1 MSSLP
6 DSTCEEYRQHIKFW
20 RSEVKHSLGESISNV
35 QLVKGADGTMAVV
48 ALATAMDD
56 SVQMVMQA
64 KLPANFLDEDFKQN
78 ETKRR
83 TLLELQPLFH
93 KTETEHSTDASP
105 RKIPSELAFHY
116 ERIRGQIVDVDDFK
130 FHEKSGA
137 VLFTTAKEISIF
149 KDGEIK
155 NIAQWRPSSAVL
167 NVSFCESDP
176 NFVAFTSSG
185 QLFIDRDN
193 YQVFQSDASL
203 PNVTNGVASLAIQH
217 GFERYEGYFWS
228 PTRPEMVYERVDESP
243 VHELSY
249 TLLDIASEGKEKAMR
264 YPLTGTNNAIVSLRC
279 CRLDTQNGQQF
290 VDLAL
295 DVDLRSVVPWLEY
308 IFDLAWTADGN
319 DVVAS
324 VMDRVQ
330 TQMAVLLIPRGLF
343 VASTELG
350 KDKGIGTI
358 RTIYRENSEVWVNY
372 NKHLHFLPSINGQ
385 QNQNANDCSFIIGSE
400 RNDLCHLYLHDTRN
414 VDSGPIAITLSSDW
428 AVLKGAFSKVDLE
441 RTLVFYLANPIS
453 PTLLSLCVSNYL
465 CPDLDCRV
473 LTPSDMS
480 YRFEH
485 ASASLNLNPDIGFV
499 CWLSSV
505 QTLPECRLY
514 RFVHSLASIDPLP
527 RAVFTYRI
535 GVQVL
540 SPGIH
545 SFDTVP
551 FSNVGC
557 NVLTPSDM
565 DYRFDRASA
574 LLNLKPHSSFVCLL
588 NSAQTLPKYRLN
600 RFVHSPDSVD
610 SLPQR
615 AVFTNG
621 IGAQMRS
628 PSSHLFRP
636 SSDIVKPIF
645 FEYTSANSGKTHHGL
660 LLLPANRNG
669 TAKFPVIHAVYAGPS
684 VQLVRNSWYSVCH
697 NLKYVAFGYAVLMV
711 DGRGSANRGL
721 QFESAIKHRM
731 GSAEIEDQQEGM
743 RMAGER
749 FSDQLDMERVAVIG
763 WSYGGYASLLLL
775 ARFPGTYRCACVG
788 EAISDWRLYYT
799 AYTERYMGM
808 SDKNDA
814 DAYNKSALSSFISNL
829 PNKKGR
835 LMIVYGM
842 IDETVHSSH
851 YEKLTSA
858 LDEAEKPYEHLLIHN
873 ESHHI
878 HNGESTEPF
887 HANILSFFARAFSSP
902 STALQQEKAP

>member
-1 MSSLP
+1 MSSLF
-6 DSTCEEYRQHIKFW
+6 DSTWEGHLQHIKFW
-20 RSEVKHSLGESISNV
+20 RSEVKRSLGESISNV

-48 ALATAMDD
+48 GLATAPGD
-56 SVQMVMQA
+56 SAHVQMVMQA
-64 KLPANFLDEDFKQN
+64 ELPDISFGNDFEQD
-78 ETKRR
+78 ETKQRP
-83 TLLELQPLFH
+83 TLELQPLFSH
-93 KTETEHSTDASP
+93 KDEAEHSTDASP
-105 RKIPSELAFHY
+105 RKIPPELALHY
-116 ERIRGQIVDVDDFK
+116 ERMRGQMVDGVDDFK
-130 FHEKSGA
+130 LHEKSGA

-193 YQVFQSDASL
+193 SSVFQSDASL
-203 PNVTNGVASLAIQH
+203 PNVTNGVAAFAIQEE
-217 GFERYEGYFWS
+217 FERYDGYFWS
-228 PTRPEMVYERVDESP
+228 PTRPEIVYERVDESP
-243 VHELSY
+243 VCKLPF
-249 TLLDIASEGKEKAMR
+249 TLPSIRPEGDEETMR

-279 CRLDTQNGQQF
+279 CRLDTQNEQQF

-295 DVDLRSVVPWLEY
+295 DVDLRTVVPWLEY
-308 IFDLAWTADGN
+308 IFDLAWTADGD

-330 TQMAVLLIPRGLF
+330 AQMAVLLIPRGLF
-343 VASTELG
+343 ITATELG
-350 KDKGIGTI
+350 KGIGTV
-358 RTIYRENSEVWVNY
+358 RTIYRESSEVWVND
-372 NKHLHFLPSINGQ
+372 NKHLHFLPS
-385 QNQNANDCSFIIGSE
+385 QNANDCSFIIGSE

-414 VDSGPIAITLSSDW
+414 ADAEPIAITSSSDW
-428 AVLKGAFSKVDLE
+428 AVLKGAFSKVDSQ

-453 PTLLSLCVSNYL
+453 PTLLSLCVSNYSR
-465 CPDLDCRV
+465 PDVGCRV

-480 YRFEH
+480 YRFDR

-514 RFVHSLASIDPLP
+514 RFVHSAASVDPLP
-527 RAVFTYRI
+527 RAVFTHRI
-535 GVQVL
+535 GVQV
-540 SPGIH
+540 
-545 SFDTVP
+545 V
-551 FSNVGC
+551 
-557 NVLTPSDM
+557 
-565 DYRFDRASA
+565 
-574 LLNLKPHSSFVCLL
+574 
-588 NSAQTLPKYRLN
+588 
-600 RFVHSPDSVD
+600 
-610 SLPQR
+610 
-615 AVFTNG
+615 
-621 IGAQMRS
+621 S
-628 PSSHLFRP
+628 PSFGIQSVGWGMPYLFRP

-645 FEYTSANSGKTHHGL
+645 FEYTSANSGKMHHAL

-749 FSDQLDMERVAVIG
+749 FGDLLDMERVAVIG

-775 ARFPGTYRCACVG
+775 ACFPGTYRCACVG
-788 EAISDWRLYYT
+788 GAVSDWHLYDT

-808 SDKNDA
+808 PDENA
-814 DAYNKSALSSFISNL
+814 EAYEKSALSSFVPRL
-829 PNKKGR
+829 PNEEGR
-835 LMIVYGM
+835 LMIVHGM
-842 IDETVHSSH
+842 IDENVHFSH
-851 YEKLTSA
+851 CAKLMSA
-858 LDEAEKPYEHLLIHN
+858 LIAAQKPYRLMLFPN
-873 ESHHI
+873 ERHGI
-878 HNGESTEPF
+878 RNGESIEFF
-887 HANILSFFARAFSSP
+887 HANILSFFARAFSPP
-902 STALQQEKAP
+902 STALRQEKTVPTSAPL